1 MPHNASDPK
10 QVKSKAEAAT
20 RERKQEL
27 EDIRYL
33 IKTPAGLR
41 YFRRLL
47 ARGSVFTTT
56 FTGNSRTF
64 FNEGARNL
72 ALSILADVSEAAP
85 DMIAGLMVC
94 VDTKEEEKQNARPSS

>member
-10 QVKSKAEAAT
+10 QVKDKADAAL
-20 RERKQEL
+20 RARKQEL
-27 EDIRYL
+27 DDVRYL

-41 YFRRLL
+41 YFRKLL
-47 ARGSVFTTT
+47 GRGSVFTTT

-72 ALSILADVSEAAP
+72 ALGILADVSEAAP
-85 DMIAGLMVC
+85 EAIADLMVRA
-94 VDTKEEEKQNARPSS
+94 DTEKEEKENARA